1 MKWATYWFTFD
12 ASIALRLLFV
22 METFCTAVGAFLQ
35 VRIVEVPL
43 ISKVHAFNG
52 VYSLSSTLLN
62 VCRKFESEII
72 VSGIPDI

>member
-1 MKWATYWFTFD
+1 MKWDTYWFTFK

-22 METFCTAVGAFLQ
+22 KETLCTAVSTVLQ

-43 ISKVHAFNG
+43 FSKVRAFKG

-62 VCRKFESEII
+62 VCRKLESEII